1 LRAKLQE
8 RGEAKHGKSP
18 ARFQVSHQLG
28 EGSVAK
34 KATAKTVKG
43 RKPKPTKAPT
53 DRRTQPGRNTTGL
66 VPFQKG
72 AATGRKPGAK
82 NKFTTKLK
90 DAILAAAEASG
101 SNGKGKNGAIGY
113 LTWLSRAEPAVFG
126 RLLEK
131 VMPLQIDVKDKTDRT
146 MTAPEAVKRLE
157 ERGIPVPPALRSL
170 AENVGQA
177 VVHRQEEDYDAEL
190 NGEGFEGSET
200 LAPEHEGED
209 QDDDVEV

>member
-1 LRAKLQE
+1 MAKRAV
-8 RGEAKHGKSP
+8 KS
-18 ARFQVSHQLG
+18 
-28 EGSVAK
+28 
-34 KATAKTVKG
+34 VKG
-43 RKPKPTKAPT
+43 PASKGGAKPKPTPAPT
-53 DRRTQPGRNTTGL
+53 DRKKQANRNTTGL
-66 VPFQKG
+66 VKFKPG
-72 AATGRKPGAK
+72 NGGRKAGTP

-146 MTAPEAVKRLE
+146 MTAPEAVARLE

-170 AENVGQA
+170 AENVAVA
-177 VVHRQEEDYDAEL
+177 VVERQDEDYDAEL

-200 LAPEHEGED
+200 LAPVDDSHAQEDEDADAEG
-209 QDDDVEV
+209 

>member
-1 LRAKLQE
+1 MVKRA
-8 RGEAKHGKSP
+8 AKS
-18 ARFQVSHQLG
+18 
-28 EGSVAK
+28 
-34 KATAKTVKG
+34 VKG
-43 RKPKPTKAPT
+43 AAKGGPKPKPTRPPADKRGT
-53 DRRTQPGRNTTGL
+53 KKNTTGL
-66 VPFQKG
+66 VPFAPG
-72 AATGRKPGAK
+72 NGGRKAGTP